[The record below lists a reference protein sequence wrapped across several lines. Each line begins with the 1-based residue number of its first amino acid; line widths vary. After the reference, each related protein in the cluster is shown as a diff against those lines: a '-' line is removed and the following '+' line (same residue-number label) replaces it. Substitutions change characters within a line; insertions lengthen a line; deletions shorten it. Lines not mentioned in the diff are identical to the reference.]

1 MTTLER
7 RYRRLLLAYPRQY
20 RAAHGDELL
29 DVLLES
35 ATPGQSA
42 PVLREAWG
50 LLRGGVRTRIT
61 HQATGTA
68 WADGLHL
75 GVTAVSAVNLAALL
89 PFAGSLPLWTLLSV
103 LALLAVMRG
112 WTRTAFLLTLA
123 TGVKAVSI
131 AGGWQPLDLTLLPV
145 YPSPLAERP
154 LFETS
159 SPTEV
164 AVGYGVVL
172 SGLAVLAWR
181 RHRPR
186 VRSWWWFVAA
196 LAASWVGPSLLP
208 EDSRLPISLSK
219 MAVEVV
225 VLGLAVAGAYLARDP
240 RWALASGIYLLVTS
254 GGLGLHGDELTRQHL
269 AYWGVLLVLTLATA
283 FAPYRQRRHALD

>member
-1 MTTLER
+1 MTALER
-7 RYRRLLLAYPRQY
+7 RYRRLLLAYPKRY

-35 ATPGQSA
+35 AAPGQST

-61 HQATGTA
+61 LQATGTA

-145 YPSPLAERP
+145 YPSPLADRP

-186 VRSWWWFVAA
+186 VRSWWWFAAA
-196 LAASWVGPSLLP
+196 LAAAWAGPSWLP
-208 EDSRLPISLSK
+208 DDTLFPISLSK

-225 VLGLAVAGAYLARDP
+225 ALGLAVAGAYLARDP
-240 RWALASGIYLLVTS
+240 RWALASGIYLVVTS

>member
-7 RYRRLLLAYPRQY
+7 RYRRLLLAYPRRY

-35 ATPGQSA
+35 AAPGQST

-145 YPSPLAERP
+145 YPSALADRP

-159 SPTEV
+159 SPQAV
-164 AVGYGVVL
+164 AMGYAVVL

-186 VRSWWWFVAA
+186 VRSWWWFAAA
-196 LAASWVGPSLLP
+196 LAAAWAGPSWLP
-208 EDSRLPISLSK
+208 EGTLFPISLSK

-225 VLGLAVAGAYLARDP
+225 ALGLAVAGAYLARDP
-240 RWALASGIYLLVTS
+240 RWALASGIYLVVTS
-254 GGLGLHGDELTRQHL
+254 GDLGLHGDQLTRQHL
-269 AYWGVLLVLTLATA
+269 AYWGVLVVLTLATA